1 MKNWKKGM
9 IAGSIICI
17 AAGFLFIGIGS
28 SMGGWK
34 NIDQINSRYIHF
46 GGSDTFIGLNLPENT
61 KESIEIFSRETDSPA
76 DAGNDS
82 TGEVISFNGKS
93 PEKMEISANTLAL
106 KIVPGESDAII
117 LSGSN
122 RDKMNCYIEDN
133 CLYLE
138 EKNHKPLQ
146 KSGEIVLTVP
156 ESMDWKKI
164 EIDAQAAYVALQ
176 DFSAEEMEFSA
187 DAGSIEASGL
197 QMKKLI
203 FAYLK
208 EKHANRFLQIC
219 ALTYRT
225 FSNFLTGQCLEAV
238 ILGMMFFVSMTIL
251 RFPFAVLVGVLI
263 AFTALIPIFG
273 AFIGCVVGAFLIL
286 TISPSQAA
294 AFIVLFI
301 VLQQIEG
308 NLIYPHV
315 VGSSVGLPGI
325 WVLVA
330 VTIGGNLFGIMGM
343 LTFIPISSVCYAL
356 LRTYVNRKVEEKE
369 IDKGKFKG

>member
-61 KESIEIFSRETDSPA
+61 KESIEILSRETDSPA

-138 EKNHKPLQ
+138 EKNHKPIR
-146 KSGEIVLTVP
+146 KGGEIVLTVP

-164 EIDAQAAYVALQ
+164 EIDVEAAYVALQ

-187 DAGSIEASGL
+187 DAGSIETSGL

-203 FAYLK
+203 LSVEAG
-208 EKHANRFLQIC
+208 AIT
-219 ALTYRT
+219 LTD
-225 FSNFLTGQCLEAV
+225 SEAAELEADAEAGAIRFSGSITDRV
-238 ILGMMFFVSMTIL
+238 DADAELGNIILKL
-251 RFPFAVLVGVLI
+251 
-263 AFTALIPIFG
+263 
-273 AFIGCVVGAFLIL
+273 
-286 TISPSQAA
+286 SQSKDD
-294 AFIVLFI
+294 FD
-301 VLQQIEG
+301 
-308 NLIYPHV
+308 Y
-315 VGSSVGLPGI
+315 
-325 WVLVA
+325 
-330 VTIGGNLFGIMGM
+330 
-343 LTFIPISSVCYAL
+343 
-356 LRTYVNRKVEEKE
+356 E
-369 IDKGKFKG
+369 IDSDLGNVEFDGISVENSVICNKASGKMNLDSSMGNIEIYFEQD

>member
-46 GGSDTFIGLNLPENT
+46 GGSDTFIGLYLPENT
-61 KESIEIFSRETDSPA
+61 KESIEILSRETDSPA

-164 EIDAQAAYVALQ
+164 EIDVEAAYVALQ
-176 DFSAEEMEFSA
+176 NFSAEEMEFSA

-203 FAYLK
+203 LSVEAG
-208 EKHANRFLQIC
+208 AIT
-219 ALTYRT
+219 LTD
-225 FSNFLTGQCLEAV
+225 SEAAELEADAEAGAIRFSGSITDRV
-238 ILGMMFFVSMTIL
+238 DADAELGN
-251 RFPFAVLVGVLI
+251 
-263 AFTALIPIFG
+263 
-273 AFIGCVVGAFLIL
+273 
-286 TISPSQAA
+286 
-294 AFIVLFI
+294 IVLK
-301 VLQQIEG
+301 LSQ
-308 NLIYPHV
+308 
-315 VGSSVGLPGI
+315 SK
-325 WVLVA
+325 
-330 VTIGGNLFGIMGM
+330 
-343 LTFIPISSVCYAL
+343 
-356 LRTYVNRKVEEKE
+356 YVFDYE
-369 IDKGKFKG
+369 IDSDLGNVEFDGISVENSVICNKASGKMNLDSSMGNIEIYFEQD

>member
-1 MKNWKKGM
+1 MD
-9 IAGSIICI
+9 
-17 AAGFLFIGIGS
+17 
-28 SMGGWK
+28 WK

-46 GGSDTFIGLNLPENT
+46 GGSDTFIGLYLPENT
-61 KESIEIFSRETDSPA
+61 KESIEILSRETDSPA

-164 EIDAQAAYVALQ
+164 EIDVEAAYVALQ
-176 DFSAEEMEFSA
+176 NFSAEEMEFSA

-203 FAYLK
+203 LSVEAG
-208 EKHANRFLQIC
+208 AIT
-219 ALTYRT
+219 LTD
-225 FSNFLTGQCLEAV
+225 SEAAELEADAEAGAIRFSGSITDRV
-238 ILGMMFFVSMTIL
+238 DADAELGN
-251 RFPFAVLVGVLI
+251 
-263 AFTALIPIFG
+263 
-273 AFIGCVVGAFLIL
+273 
-286 TISPSQAA
+286 
-294 AFIVLFI
+294 IVLKLSQSKDDFD
-301 VLQQIEG
+301 
-308 NLIYPHV
+308 Y
-315 VGSSVGLPGI
+315 
-325 WVLVA
+325 
-330 VTIGGNLFGIMGM
+330 
-343 LTFIPISSVCYAL
+343 
-356 LRTYVNRKVEEKE
+356 E
-369 IDKGKFKG
+369 IDSDLGNVEFDGISVENSVICNKASGKMNLDSSMGNIEIYFEQD

>member
-46 GGSDTFIGLNLPENT
+46 GGSDTFIGLYLPENT
-61 KESIEIFSRETDSPA
+61 KESIEILSRETDSPA

-106 KIVPGESDAII
+106 KIVPGKSDAII

-187 DAGSIEASGL
+187 GAGSIEASGL
-197 QMKKLI
+197 QTKKLI
-203 FAYLK
+203 LSA
-208 EKHANRFLQIC
+208 EAGAITVTDSE
-219 ALTYRT
+219 AAE
-225 FSNFLTGQCLEAV
+225 LEADAEAGV
-238 ILGMMFFVSMTIL
+238 LRFSGSITDMVDADAELGNIVLNLSQSEDDFDYEIDSDLGNVEFDGVSMENFVICNKASGKMKL
-251 RFPFAVLVGVLI
+251 DSSMGN
-263 AFTALIPIFG
+263 
-273 AFIGCVVGAFLIL
+273 
-286 TISPSQAA
+286 
-294 AFIVLFI
+294 
-301 VLQQIEG
+301 IE
-308 NLIYPHV
+308 IY
-315 VGSSVGLPGI
+315 
-325 WVLVA
+325 
-330 VTIGGNLFGIMGM
+330 F
-343 LTFIPISSVCYAL
+343 
-356 LRTYVNRKVEEKE
+356 EQ
-369 IDKGKFKG
+369 D

>member
-46 GGSDTFIGLNLPENT
+46 GGSDTFIGLYLPENT
-61 KESIEIFSRETDSPA
+61 KESIEILSRETDSPA

-164 EIDAQAAYVALQ
+164 EIDVEAAYVALQ
-176 DFSAEEMEFSA
+176 NFSAEEMEFSA

-203 FAYLK
+203 LSVEAG
-208 EKHANRFLQIC
+208 AIT
-219 ALTYRT
+219 LTD
-225 FSNFLTGQCLEAV
+225 SEAAE
-238 ILGMMFFVSMTIL
+238 LD
-251 RFPFAVLVGVLI
+251 
-263 AFTALIPIFG
+263 
-273 AFIGCVVGAFLIL
+273 
-286 TISPSQAA
+286 AA
-294 AFIVLFI
+294 AEAGAIRFSGSITDRVDADAELGNIVLKLSQSKDDFD
-301 VLQQIEG
+301 
-308 NLIYPHV
+308 Y
-315 VGSSVGLPGI
+315 
-325 WVLVA
+325 
-330 VTIGGNLFGIMGM
+330 
-343 LTFIPISSVCYAL
+343 
-356 LRTYVNRKVEEKE
+356 E
-369 IDKGKFKG
+369 IDSDLGNVEFDGISVENSVICNKASGKMNLDSSMGNIEIYFEQD

>member
-1 MKNWKKGM
+1 ME
-9 IAGSIICI
+9 
-17 AAGFLFIGIGS
+17 
-28 SMGGWK
+28 

-46 GGSDTFIGLNLPENT
+46 GGSDTFIGLYLPENT
-61 KESIEIFSRETDSPA
+61 KESIEILSRETDSPA

-164 EIDAQAAYVALQ
+164 EIDVEAAYVALQ
-176 DFSAEEMEFSA
+176 NFSAEEMEFSA

-203 FAYLK
+203 LSVEAG
-208 EKHANRFLQIC
+208 AIT
-219 ALTYRT
+219 LTD
-225 FSNFLTGQCLEAV
+225 SEAAELEADAEAGAIRFSGSITDRV
-238 ILGMMFFVSMTIL
+238 DADAELGN
-251 RFPFAVLVGVLI
+251 
-263 AFTALIPIFG
+263 
-273 AFIGCVVGAFLIL
+273 
-286 TISPSQAA
+286 
-294 AFIVLFI
+294 IVLKLSQSKDDFD
-301 VLQQIEG
+301 
-308 NLIYPHV
+308 Y
-315 VGSSVGLPGI
+315 
-325 WVLVA
+325 
-330 VTIGGNLFGIMGM
+330 
-343 LTFIPISSVCYAL
+343 
-356 LRTYVNRKVEEKE
+356 E
-369 IDKGKFKG
+369 IDSDLGNVEFDGISVENSVICNKASGKMNLDSSMGNIEIYFEQD

>member
-138 EKNHKPLQ
+138 EKNHKPIR
-146 KSGEIVLTVP
+146 KGGEIVLTVP

-164 EIDAQAAYVALQ
+164 EIDVEAAYVALQ

-203 FAYLK
+203 LSVEAG
-208 EKHANRFLQIC
+208 AIT
-219 ALTYRT
+219 LTD
-225 FSNFLTGQCLEAV
+225 SEAAELEADAEAGAIRFSGSITDRV
-238 ILGMMFFVSMTIL
+238 DADAELGN
-251 RFPFAVLVGVLI
+251 
-263 AFTALIPIFG
+263 
-273 AFIGCVVGAFLIL
+273 
-286 TISPSQAA
+286 
-294 AFIVLFI
+294 IVLKLSQSKDDFD
-301 VLQQIEG
+301 
-308 NLIYPHV
+308 Y
-315 VGSSVGLPGI
+315 
-325 WVLVA
+325 
-330 VTIGGNLFGIMGM
+330 
-343 LTFIPISSVCYAL
+343 
-356 LRTYVNRKVEEKE
+356 E
-369 IDKGKFKG
+369 IDSDLGNVEFDGISVENSVICNKASGKMNLDSSMGNIEIYFEQD

>member
-34 NIDQINSRYIHF
+34 NIDKINSRYIHF
-46 GGSDTFIGLNLPENT
+46 GSSDTFIGLNLPENT
-61 KESIEIFSRETDSPA
+61 KESIEILSRETDSPA

-122 RDKMNCYIEDN
+122 RDKMNCYIKDD

-138 EKNHKPLQ
+138 EKNDKPLQ

-164 EIDAQAAYVALQ
+164 EIDVEAAYVALQ
-176 DFSAEEMEFSA
+176 NFSAEEMEFSA

-203 FAYLK
+203 LSVEAG
-208 EKHANRFLQIC
+208 AIT
-219 ALTYRT
+219 LTD
-225 FSNFLTGQCLEAV
+225 SEAAELEADAEAGAIRFSGSITDRV
-238 ILGMMFFVSMTIL
+238 DADAELGN
-251 RFPFAVLVGVLI
+251 
-263 AFTALIPIFG
+263 
-273 AFIGCVVGAFLIL
+273 
-286 TISPSQAA
+286 
-294 AFIVLFI
+294 IVLKLSQSKDDFD
-301 VLQQIEG
+301 
-308 NLIYPHV
+308 Y
-315 VGSSVGLPGI
+315 
-325 WVLVA
+325 
-330 VTIGGNLFGIMGM
+330 
-343 LTFIPISSVCYAL
+343 
-356 LRTYVNRKVEEKE
+356 E
-369 IDKGKFKG
+369 IDSDLGNVEFDGISVENSVICNKASGKMNLDSSMGNIEIYFEQD

>member
-93 PEKMEISANTLAL
+93 PERMEKSANTLAV

-164 EIDAQAAYVALQ
+164 EIDVEAAYVALQ
-176 DFSAEEMEFSA
+176 NFSAEEMEFSA

-203 FAYLK
+203 LSVEAG
-208 EKHANRFLQIC
+208 AIT
-219 ALTYRT
+219 LTD
-225 FSNFLTGQCLEAV
+225 SEAAELEADAEAGAIRFSGSITDRV
-238 ILGMMFFVSMTIL
+238 DADAELGN
-251 RFPFAVLVGVLI
+251 
-263 AFTALIPIFG
+263 
-273 AFIGCVVGAFLIL
+273 
-286 TISPSQAA
+286 
-294 AFIVLFI
+294 IVLKLSQSKDDFD
-301 VLQQIEG
+301 
-308 NLIYPHV
+308 Y
-315 VGSSVGLPGI
+315 
-325 WVLVA
+325 
-330 VTIGGNLFGIMGM
+330 
-343 LTFIPISSVCYAL
+343 
-356 LRTYVNRKVEEKE
+356 E
-369 IDKGKFKG
+369 IDSDLGNVEFDGISVENSVICNKASGKMNLDSSMGNIEIYFEQD

>member
-46 GGSDTFIGLNLPENT
+46 GGSDTFIGLYLPENT
-61 KESIEIFSRETDSPA
+61 KESIEILSRETDSPA

-164 EIDAQAAYVALQ
+164 EIDVEAAYVALQ
-176 DFSAEEMEFSA
+176 NFSAEEMEFSA

-203 FAYLK
+203 LSVEAG
-208 EKHANRFLQIC
+208 AIT
-219 ALTYRT
+219 LTD
-225 FSNFLTGQCLEAV
+225 SEAAELEADAEAGAIRFSGSITDRV
-238 ILGMMFFVSMTIL
+238 DADAELGN
-251 RFPFAVLVGVLI
+251 
-263 AFTALIPIFG
+263 
-273 AFIGCVVGAFLIL
+273 
-286 TISPSQAA
+286 
-294 AFIVLFI
+294 IVLKLSQSKDDFD
-301 VLQQIEG
+301 
-308 NLIYPHV
+308 Y
-315 VGSSVGLPGI
+315 
-325 WVLVA
+325 
-330 VTIGGNLFGIMGM
+330 
-343 LTFIPISSVCYAL
+343 
-356 LRTYVNRKVEEKE
+356 E
-369 IDKGKFKG
+369 IDSDLGNVEFDGISVENSVICNKASGKMNLDSSMASVKFYSD

>member
-46 GGSDTFIGLNLPENT
+46 GGSDTFIGLYLPENT
-61 KESIEIFSRETDSPA
+61 KESIEILSRETDSPA

-164 EIDAQAAYVALQ
+164 EIDVEAAYVALQ
-176 DFSAEEMEFSA
+176 NFSAEEMEFSA

-203 FAYLK
+203 LSVEAG
-208 EKHANRFLQIC
+208 AIT
-219 ALTYRT
+219 LTD
-225 FSNFLTGQCLEAV
+225 SEAAELEADAEAGAIHFSGSITDMV
-238 ILGMMFFVSMTIL
+238 DADAELGSIMLKLSQSEDDFDYEIENDLGNVEFD
-251 RFPFAVLVGVLI
+251 GV
-263 AFTALIPIFG
+263 
-273 AFIGCVVGAFLIL
+273 
-286 TISPSQAA
+286 
-294 AFIVLFI
+294 
-301 VLQQIEG
+301 
-308 NLIYPHV
+308 
-315 VGSSVGLPGI
+315 SVGNSVIHNKASGKMNLDSSM
-325 WVLVA
+325 
-330 VTIGGNLFGIMGM
+330 GNI
-343 LTFIPISSVCYAL
+343 
-356 LRTYVNRKVEEKE
+356 E
-369 IDKGKFKG
+369 IYFEQD

>member
-46 GGSDTFIGLNLPENT
+46 GGRDTFIGLYLPENT
-61 KESIEIFSRETDSPA
+61 KESIEILSRETDSPA

-133 CLYLE
+133 CLDLE

-164 EIDAQAAYVALQ
+164 EIDVEAAYVALQ
-176 DFSAEEMEFSA
+176 NFSAEEMEFSA

-203 FAYLK
+203 LSVEAG
-208 EKHANRFLQIC
+208 AIT
-219 ALTYRT
+219 LTD
-225 FSNFLTGQCLEAV
+225 SEAAELEADAEAGAIRFSGSITDRV
-238 ILGMMFFVSMTIL
+238 DADAELGN
-251 RFPFAVLVGVLI
+251 
-263 AFTALIPIFG
+263 
-273 AFIGCVVGAFLIL
+273 
-286 TISPSQAA
+286 
-294 AFIVLFI
+294 IVLKLSQSKDDFD
-301 VLQQIEG
+301 
-308 NLIYPHV
+308 Y
-315 VGSSVGLPGI
+315 
-325 WVLVA
+325 
-330 VTIGGNLFGIMGM
+330 
-343 LTFIPISSVCYAL
+343 
-356 LRTYVNRKVEEKE
+356 E
-369 IDKGKFKG
+369 IDSDLGNVEFDGISVENSVICNKASGKMNLDSSMGNIEIYFEQD

>member
-1 MKNWKKGM
+1 MKYWKKGM

-46 GGSDTFIGLNLPENT
+46 GGSDTFIGLYLPENT
-61 KESIEIFSRETDSPA
+61 KESIEILSRETDSPA

-93 PEKMEISANTLAL
+93 PEKMEISSNTLAI
-106 KIVPGESDAII
+106 KIVRGESDAII

-164 EIDAQAAYVALQ
+164 DIDVEAAYVALQ
-176 DFSAEEMEFSA
+176 NFSAEEMEFSA

-203 FAYLK
+203 LSVEAG
-208 EKHANRFLQIC
+208 AIP
-219 ALTYRT
+219 LTD
-225 FSNFLTGQCLEAV
+225 SEAAELEADAEAGAIRFSGSITDRV
-238 ILGMMFFVSMTIL
+238 DADAELGN
-251 RFPFAVLVGVLI
+251 
-263 AFTALIPIFG
+263 
-273 AFIGCVVGAFLIL
+273 
-286 TISPSQAA
+286 
-294 AFIVLFI
+294 IVLKLSQSKDDFD
-301 VLQQIEG
+301 
-308 NLIYPHV
+308 Y
-315 VGSSVGLPGI
+315 
-325 WVLVA
+325 
-330 VTIGGNLFGIMGM
+330 
-343 LTFIPISSVCYAL
+343 
-356 LRTYVNRKVEEKE
+356 E
-369 IDKGKFKG
+369 IDSDLGNVEFDGISVENSVICNKASGKMNLDSSMGNIEIYFEQD

>member
-61 KESIEIFSRETDSPA
+61 KKSIEILSQETDSPA

-164 EIDAQAAYVALQ
+164 EIDVEAAYVALQ
-176 DFSAEEMEFSA
+176 NFSAEEMEFSA

-203 FAYLK
+203 LSVEAG
-208 EKHANRFLQIC
+208 AIT
-219 ALTYRT
+219 LTD
-225 FSNFLTGQCLEAV
+225 SEAAELEADAGAIRFSGSITDRV
-238 ILGMMFFVSMTIL
+238 DADAELGN
-251 RFPFAVLVGVLI
+251 
-263 AFTALIPIFG
+263 
-273 AFIGCVVGAFLIL
+273 
-286 TISPSQAA
+286 
-294 AFIVLFI
+294 IVLKLSQSKDDFD
-301 VLQQIEG
+301 
-308 NLIYPHV
+308 Y
-315 VGSSVGLPGI
+315 
-325 WVLVA
+325 
-330 VTIGGNLFGIMGM
+330 
-343 LTFIPISSVCYAL
+343 
-356 LRTYVNRKVEEKE
+356 E
-369 IDKGKFKG
+369 IDSDLGNVEFDGISVENSVICNKASGKMNLDSSMGNIEIYFEQD

>member
-138 EKNHKPLQ
+138 EKNHKPIQ
-146 KSGEIVLTVP
+146 KGGEIVDV
-156 ESMDWKKI
+156 E
-164 EIDAQAAYVALQ
+164 AAYVALQ

-203 FAYLK
+203 LSVEAG
-208 EKHANRFLQIC
+208 AIT
-219 ALTYRT
+219 LTD
-225 FSNFLTGQCLEAV
+225 SEAAELEADAEAGAIRFSGSITDRV
-238 ILGMMFFVSMTIL
+238 DADAELGN
-251 RFPFAVLVGVLI
+251 
-263 AFTALIPIFG
+263 
-273 AFIGCVVGAFLIL
+273 
-286 TISPSQAA
+286 
-294 AFIVLFI
+294 IVLKLSQSKDDFD
-301 VLQQIEG
+301 
-308 NLIYPHV
+308 Y
-315 VGSSVGLPGI
+315 
-325 WVLVA
+325 
-330 VTIGGNLFGIMGM
+330 
-343 LTFIPISSVCYAL
+343 
-356 LRTYVNRKVEEKE
+356 E
-369 IDKGKFKG
+369 IDSDLGNVEFDGISVENSVICNKASGKMNLDSSMGNIEIYFEQD

>member
-46 GGSDTFIGLNLPENT
+46 GGSDTFIGLYLPENT
-61 KESIEIFSRETDSPA
+61 KESIEILSRETDSPA

-106 KIVPGESDAII
+106 KIVPGKSDAII

-138 EKNHKPLQ
+138 EKNHKPIQ
-146 KSGEIVLTVP
+146 KGGEIVLTVP

-187 DAGSIEASGL
+187 GAGSIEASGL
-197 QMKKLI
+197 QTKKLI
-203 FAYLK
+203 LSA
-208 EKHANRFLQIC
+208 EAGAITVTDSE
-219 ALTYRT
+219 AAE
-225 FSNFLTGQCLEAV
+225 LEADAEAGV
-238 ILGMMFFVSMTIL
+238 LRFSGSITDMVDADAELGNIVLNLSQSEDDFDYEIDSDLGNVEFDGVSMENFVICNKASGKMKL
-251 RFPFAVLVGVLI
+251 DSSMGN
-263 AFTALIPIFG
+263 
-273 AFIGCVVGAFLIL
+273 
-286 TISPSQAA
+286 
-294 AFIVLFI
+294 
-301 VLQQIEG
+301 IE
-308 NLIYPHV
+308 IY
-315 VGSSVGLPGI
+315 
-325 WVLVA
+325 
-330 VTIGGNLFGIMGM
+330 F
-343 LTFIPISSVCYAL
+343 
-356 LRTYVNRKVEEKE
+356 EQ
-369 IDKGKFKG
+369 D